1 MNLSRRQLKNTEI
14 IGTQLAKK
22 GFFHEMKKNF
32 SLYTMTI
39 PAIVLLI
46 IFSYFPLMGLIIAFK
61 DFRFDQGILGSE
73 WIKPIFTNFNFLF
86 TSDSAI
92 RAIRNTLALN
102 AMFII
107 SGVVIEVGLAL
118 LINEIGNK
126 WFRRITQSL
135 TFLPYFVSWIV
146 VGVISYNLLS
156 YDTGSVNNLI
166 VALGVEKVDWYSKVG
181 LWPVLLL
188 VFNRWKNSGYG
199 AVVYLATLAGI
210 DSSYYEAAQID
221 GATKWQQIRHISIPL
236 IMPTVIILTLL
247 QIGKI
252 MNADF
257 GMFWSLVGDAS
268 QLYPS
273 TDVIDTFVYRNL
285 RNLGDIGMAS
295 ATGFVQSIISFILV
309 VGSNLL
315 VRKYDKD
322 SALF

>member
-1 MNLSRRQLKNTEI
+1 MNSFGQEYKSKKNL
-14 IGTQLAKK
+14 GTFVVNNSFLC
-22 GFFHEMKKNF
+22 EMRKNF

-39 PAIVLLI
+39 PAIVLLL

-61 DFRFDQGILGSE
+61 EFRFDKGIWGSE
-73 WIKPIFTNFNFLF
+73 WIKPFYNNFNFLF
-86 TSDSAI
+86 TSDAAF

-102 AMFII
+102 ALFIL

-118 LINEIGNK
+118 LINEINSK
-126 WFRRITQSL
+126 WFKKVTQSL

-146 VGVISYNLLS
+146 VGVFSYNLLS
-156 YDTGSVNNLI
+156 YDTGSVNNLLTAFGI
-166 VALGVEKVDWYSKVG
+166 EKIDWYAQIG
-181 LWPVLLL
+181 MWPFLLL
-188 VFNRWKNSGYG
+188 FFNRWKNSGYG

-247 QIGKI
+247 QIGRI

-285 RNLGDIGMAS
+285 RVLGDVGMAS
-295 ATGFVQSIISFILV
+295 ATGFVQSMISFLLV
-309 VGSNLL
+309 MGSNFL

-322 SALF
+322 SAIF